1 LIEPNALRL
10 MVPNTNYVKRMPR
23 APYAQQVFE
32 ITIIPICVIVWC
44 SLQTQVDVWVHPLS
58 HHVFGQ

>member
-1 LIEPNALRL
+1 L
-10 MVPNTNYVKRMPR
+10 MVPNTNYVKSMPR

-32 ITIIPICVIVWC
+32 NTIIPICVIVWC
-44 SLQTQVDVWVHPLS
+44 SLHTQVDVWVHPLS